1 MDIHPSGREIS
12 PPVDIDSSV
21 GSSNLCEFI
30 RWKRRNR
37 DDNIANMDF
46 TTASS
51 LAERGLIYHRP
62 IIYHRKR
69 QTSFPPPLPRQ
80 LHISGKTFGRVVAS
94 PVCFSSTGGEEGGV
108 GEGVSLDS
116 GTARG
121 GHVTRNNEANNE
133 SGLDNA
139 VLEISPRRLPKSFG
153 PFLRRAPYIRPR
165 NFSSPHRLYIR
176 RYI

>member
-94 PVCFSSTGGEEGGV
+94 PVCFSSTGGEEGGGG
-108 GEGVSLDS
+108 GEGGFSRFRD
-116 GTARG
+116 GAGWARD
-121 GHVTRNNEANNE
+121 E
-133 SGLDNA
+133 
-139 VLEISPRRLPKSFG
+139 KQ
-153 PFLRRAPYIRPR
+153 
-165 NFSSPHRLYIR
+165 
-176 RYI
+176 